1 MNKESFLSES
11 KLTEFE
17 SRAAV
22 DSNLSKSN
30 GRDQVVGCDL
40 DLDLEPRTQ
49 PAVLCWSTFS
59 WYFFLS
65 DKKSDYIVNGYYAFG
80 WVSN

>member
-49 PAVLCWSTFS
+49 PAVLC
-59 WYFFLS
+59 
-65 DKKSDYIVNGYYAFG
+65 
-80 WVSN
+80 